1 MQEETT
7 IRIADTSSNPAP
19 LGLAAFGMTTILLN
33 IHNAGFFAMDTMI
46 FAMGIFYG
54 GIAQVIAGI
63 MESKKKNTFG
73 FTAFISYGFFWIA
86 LVGLMVMPKLGWG
99 DAPSKASMVSFLG
112 VWCLFSMF
120 MLIATFKL
128 NRALQI
134 VFALLVLLFIL
145 LICANITGS
154 DTIHKLAGFEGI
166 VCGLSALYAS
176 MAQVINELFGKT
188 VMPIGARK

>member
-54 GIAQVIAGI
+54 GIAQIIAGI

-99 DAPSKASMVSFLG
+99 DAPSKTSMVAFLG

-128 NRALQI
+128 NKALQAI
-134 VFALLVLLFIL
+134 FALLVVLFIL
-145 LICANITGS
+145 LITANVTGNE
-154 DTIHKLAGFEGI
+154 TIHKLAGFEGI
-166 VCGLSALYAS
+166 VCGLTALYTS
-176 MAQVINELFGKT
+176 MAQVINELYGRT
-188 VMPIGARK
+188 VMPIGAKK